1 MWLTD
6 LKFKI
11 CAEVVVHRTFAVFLN
26 SLNGKNSSS
35 IVRDIFCS
43 RFQDNTTSN
52 FYIVISGIRIVSY
65 TRDQHLLFVYDRA
78 PASKSCAFCIGIKF
92 FFSPFDRF
100 LVPSCCKDYFLEK
113 VSCMQHFMRF
123 RRRVSSQIQLGDFTN
138 LLCKSV
144 KCLERIKSALQRKR
158 SAILLSPAT
167 NLYCRFDFTSAQFN
181 NLNLLS
187 NFPRLFVT
195 RLKLRMICW
204 AIWNVS

>member
-52 FYIVISGIRIVSY
+52 FYIVIWGIRIVSY

-78 PASKSCAFCIGIKF
+78 PASKSCAFCIGIRF

-123 RRRVSSQIQLGDFTN
+123 RGRVSSHIQSGGFTT
-138 LLCKSV
+138 LRTCYVKLWSV
-144 KCLERIKSALQRKR
+144 MR
-158 SAILLSPAT
+158 
-167 NLYCRFDFTSAQFN
+167 D
-181 NLNLLS
+181 
-187 NFPRLFVT
+187 LF
-195 RLKLRMICW
+195 
-204 AIWNVS
+204 